1 MPTQWVVEVRLGE
14 RPDARPIRRVVL
26 TAETELDALR
36 LAVRQAETEGAGA
49 EGQIE
54 NDGQEEVFSR
64 EEVALGRVEH
74 HAGEN
79 DNP

>member
-14 RPDARPIRRVVL
+14 RPDARPIRRVVI

-36 LAVRQAETEGAGA
+36 LAVRQAETEEAGA

-54 NDGQEEVFSR
+54 NDGQEEVFSH

>member
-14 RPDARPIRRVVL
+14 RPDARPLRRLVV
-26 TAETELDALR
+26 TAQTELDALR
-36 LAVRQAETEGAGA
+36 LAVRRAEAEAAGA
-49 EGQIE
+49 EGQLEI
-54 NDGQEEVFSR
+54 DGQEEVFSR